1 MIGLHQLQ
9 SEVGQNQKES
19 RIMKQIAAPESRQTG
34 TNLLKPFTLIE
45 LLVVIAII
53 AILASMLL
61 PALNQARARA
71 NATACLNNLKQIG
84 LADAQYI
91 NDYDGWLY
99 GPDFNA
105 PEPGTGTME
114 GPWTLAMI
122 NLGYFPQQQDNRK
135 WMLSCP
141 SVNPFGIYHSSRSY
155 AKRGIEASYNNNQNA
170 YWFYAGTF
178 RYKAAN
184 EGQQE
189 SELATVESTTPSEFV
204 TTFDSCQ
211 FTGDQG
217 YTQYFMAAYD
227 CFGLNHNLRGNVLLY
242 DGHVESGRKKY
253 KVFNSGRTPNNPEIN
268 TELAD

>member
-1 MIGLHQLQ
+1 MKCIVAPRSCH
-9 SEVGQNQKES
+9 SERNQGC
-19 RIMKQIAAPESRQTG
+19 R
-34 TNLLKPFTLIE
+34 FTLIE

-53 AILASMLL
+53 AILASILL

-84 LADAQYI
+84 LADAQYV

-99 GPDFNA
+99 GPNLNA
-105 PEPGTGTME
+105 LEPGTGTME

-141 SVNPFGIYHSSRSY
+141 SLNPYGIYHSSRSY
-155 AKRGIEASYNNNQNA
+155 AKRGIEAAYNNNKNA

-184 EGQQE
+184 EGDQE
-189 SELATVESTTPSEFV
+189 SELNTVQNTTASEFV

-211 FTGDQG
+211 YTGDQG

-227 CFGLNHNLRGNVLLY
+227 CFGLNHNLRGNVLFY
-242 DGHVESGRKKY
+242 DGHAESGRRKY
-253 KVFNSGRTPNNPEIN
+253 KVFNSARDPNGTTI
-268 TELAD
+268 ELAD